1 MLNKRLEL
9 LSDYAFTKLNTLIEP
24 IQPRA
29 NLPPLILSVGDP
41 MHNPPAFVHE
51 IINNRPPE
59 KIGRAHV

>member
-51 IINNRPPE
+51 IINNRPQ
-59 KIGRAHV
+59 IGRAHV